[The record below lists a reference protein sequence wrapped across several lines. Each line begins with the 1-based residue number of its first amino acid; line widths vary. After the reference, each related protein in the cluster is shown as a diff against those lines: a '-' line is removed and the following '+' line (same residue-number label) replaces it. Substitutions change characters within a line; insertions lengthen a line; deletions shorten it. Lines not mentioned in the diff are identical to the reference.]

1 MPKHKTTLEQ
11 KDREKIIKE
20 VNNTKKYSKLKQL
33 KNATITSFKL
43 QRKQIYNLLHTRE
56 FHYRS
61 Q

>member
-1 MPKHKTTLEQ
+1 MPKHKTTQEQ

-43 QRKQIYNLLHTRE
+43 
-56 FHYRS
+56 
-61 Q
+61 